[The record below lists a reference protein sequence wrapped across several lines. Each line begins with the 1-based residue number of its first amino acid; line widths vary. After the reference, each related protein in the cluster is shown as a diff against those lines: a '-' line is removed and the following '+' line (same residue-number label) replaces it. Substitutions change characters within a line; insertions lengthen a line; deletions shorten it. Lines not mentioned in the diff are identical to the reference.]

1 MQKIQGNING
11 LKAQHLKK
19 LGNFFKRK
27 IPPEMLI
34 SPEIAR
40 DMGEISQASYRQI
53 GLLIDRAGMVRHV
66 IAGDADSL
74 FLPNL
79 EHYRYGPGRLKGLRL
94 VHTHLKGEGLGDE
107 DITDLIF
114 LRLDLMAAFTLT
126 NNGLPDKFHVA
137 HLLRSRSDEKPYRK
151 LEPFGLSGLDMAVN
165 DFVAALEDE
174 LVFER
179 PSKEARTDQPR
190 ALLVSVSSGPRARA
204 AQSMAELTE
213 LARSSRVQVA
223 GTMIQQRKKPD
234 PRFLLGR
241 GKLEEVAVMALV
253 RGADMLIFDSEL
265 NPSQIRAITD
275 RIELPVIDRT
285 QLILDIFAQRAATR
299 EGKLQVE
306 LAQLKYMLPRLVGKN
321 TALSRLAGG
330 IGGRGPGETKLEMD
344 RRKVRER
351 IRLLERDL
359 SKVADR
365 RAVQRSRRDKK
376 GLPVVSIVGYTN
388 AGKSTLL
395 NTLTHAAVLAESRM
409 FATLDPS
416 SRRLRFPK
424 DREIIITDTVGFIE
438 DLPKDLKVAFRA
450 TLEELDNADLLLHVM
465 DAASPRLE
473 NQIASVEKILEDLKL
488 SHKKTL
494 RVLNKS
500 DLLPPEESEALVRR
514 LNGIPICALDRKTL
528 AGLIGAIE
536 DALFNM
542 DRIDQPGEEKPEREE
557 PQEV

>member
-1 MQKIQGNING
+1 MQKIQGNISG
-11 LKAQHLKK
+11 LKAWHLKK

-34 SPEIAR
+34 SPELAR
-40 DMGEISQASYRQI
+40 DMGEISLEAYRQI
-53 GLLIDRAGMVRHV
+53 GLLIDRPGIIRHV
-66 IAGDADSL
+66 IVGDDKSIL
-74 FLPNL
+74 LPNL

-126 NNGLPDKFHVA
+126 KDGLPDRFFVA
-137 HLLRSRSDEKPYRK
+137 HLLKSLNNKEPYIK
-151 LEPFGLSGLDMAVN
+151 MAPFGLSGLDMAAQ
-165 DFVAALEDE
+165 DFILELENE
-174 LVFER
+174 LVAGR
-179 PSKEARTDQPR
+179 PVKEAGADLPR
-190 ALLVSVSSGPRARA
+190 ALLVGVSSGTKAQA
-204 AQSMAELTE
+204 AQSMAELAE
-213 LARSSRVQVA
+213 LARSCRVHVA
-223 GTMIQQRKKPD
+223 GSMIQHRKKPD

-253 RGADMLIFDSEL
+253 EGADMLIFDSEL

-344 RRKVRER
+344 RRRVRER
-351 IRLLERDL
+351 IRLLEKQL
-359 SKVADR
+359 SRVADR

-395 NTLTHAAVLAESRM
+395 NTLTHADVMTQSLM

-416 SRRLRFPK
+416 SRRLRFPQ

-473 NQIASVEKILEDLKL
+473 SQIASVEKILDELKL
-488 SHKKTL
+488 SGKETL

-500 DLLPPEESEALVRR
+500 DLLLPEEVEALSRR
-514 LNGIPICALDRKTL
+514 LDGFPVCSLERKTL
-528 AGLIGAIE
+528 TGLIAAIE

-542 DRIDQPGEEKPEREE
+542 DMVTRPDEENPDF
-557 PQEV
+557 